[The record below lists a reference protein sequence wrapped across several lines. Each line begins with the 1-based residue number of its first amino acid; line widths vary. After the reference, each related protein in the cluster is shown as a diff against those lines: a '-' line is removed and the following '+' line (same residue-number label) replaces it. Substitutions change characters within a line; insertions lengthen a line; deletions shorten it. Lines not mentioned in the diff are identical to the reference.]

1 LQYDNENVTLHA
13 TNLHQKSHLDLSS
26 LNSTHEEL
34 LTQPNP
40 RKSCNFQT
48 QPMDG
53 PDPSSGLCSPLQGQ
67 LNGVFCGKSATS
79 GHHAVSRVHT
89 LLHPVVDA
97 IVSRFRINTATA
109 PVIRTVAF
117 RDAAAGLSRS
127 VGGGALSNDKS
138 APFWRLSLSLSL
150 DEITR

>member
-1 LQYDNENVTLHA
+1 LQYDNENVTVHA

-53 PDPSSGLCSPLQGQ
+53 PDPSSSLCSPLQGQ

-79 GHHAVSRVHT
+79 GHHAVSRVGPT
-89 LLHPVVDA
+89 RSPA
-97 IVSRFRINTATA
+97 SSCRRNSESVSDQHCHCSGNTNRGISRCSSWTVAKCRRR
-109 PVIRTVAF
+109 RTV
-117 RDAAAGLSRS
+117 
-127 VGGGALSNDKS
+127 
-138 APFWRLSLSLSL
+138 
-150 DEITR
+150 E